1 MQKRFHSAM
10 QARGDALEA
19 EADAAAAF
27 LEADEVDVDVE
38 GNTDV
43 LRSRRRASISNRPTM
58 TLASPFVITT
68 APLGASL
75 ASSSS
80 RGVHTSALSPSS
92 PSSTP
97 SSRSPSTSAR
107 PPAPTA
113 ARTRRNST
121 SALPSASQPLVDLNQ
136 PRTRTPYSA
145 VPRER
150 RPPASN
156 PADAASKGESDQ
168 VQYEKRRRFRD
179 AQQQDPAT
187 TVRPSFGSLPSSSS
201 LH

>member
-10 QARGDALEA
+10 QARGDA
-19 EADAAAAF
+19 

-75 ASSSS
+75 ASPSS

-136 PRTRTPYSA
+136 PRTQTPYSA